1 MASRLYHWLL
11 VAFLIYGIVNL
22 AIELSV
28 CSGEDQATV
37 ELLVAVLTNLWRS
50 VSFHAVFAE
59 SFLWTF
65 RQRLWFFKYWFTSLT
80 FAKSERR

>member
-59 SFLWTF
+59 TF
-65 RQRLWFFKYWFTSLT
+65 CGRSGNVCGSSNIGLL
-80 FAKSERR
+80 A